1 MTVAAAVAAVEAT
14 IVAVAAAA
22 MTVAAAA
29 AAAAMTVA
37 EVQMISRVECS
48 EGVWLWGLI
57 THTRGERLSVVTVL
71 RLDCL

>member
-1 MTVAAAVAAVEAT
+1 LS
-14 IVAVAAAA
+14 
-22 MTVAAAA
+22 VAAAA

>member
-1 MTVAAAVAAVEAT
+1 M
-14 IVAVAAAA
+14 AAA
-22 MTVAAAA
+22 MTVAAAAEAMTVVVAAA